1 MIVLKKMGIVLVCV
15 ILISFFCL
23 QVLGNKVNPILVKYV
38 NLEVGRI
45 TSNVVETSVN
55 EILAKGLEKDLFVV
69 TKNRYDEVEMV
80 DYDTKKVNVLLKQVN
95 QEIHKKL
102 MDLEDGKIDQFPISS
117 SFKGK
122 KFTKVKDGVI
132 CELPLGALTGNGFL
146 SNLGPIIPLKM
157 SFLGQVESSLR
168 TKVTDYGI
176 NNLYLELSIHVEIR
190 ERVTFPKA
198 SIDKT
203 LQIDAPL
210 SIKIIQGVVPEY
222 YGGVVDKNSQAFSFP
237 ETT

>member
-1 MIVLKKMGIVLVCV
+1 MIIIKKMGIVLIVV

-23 QVLGNKVNPILVKYV
+23 QLLGNKLNPILVKYV
-38 NLEVGRI
+38 NLEVERV

-55 EILAKGLEKDLFVV
+55 KILTKGLEQDLFII

-80 DYDTKKVNVLLKQVN
+80 DYDTKKVNLLLKQIN

-102 MDLEDGKIDQFPISS
+102 QLLEEGNIEQFNIAS
-117 SFKGK
+117 SFKGQR
-122 KFTKVKDGVI
+122 FTKVKGGVV

-157 SFLGQVESSLR
+157 SFLGQVESSLK

-190 ERVTFPKA
+190 ERVTFPKT
-198 SIDKT
+198 SQDKT
-203 LQIDAPL
+203 IAIDAPL
-210 SIKIIQGVVPEY
+210 SIKIIQGVVPDY
-222 YGGVVDKNSQAFSFP
+222 YGGIVDRNSQSFTFP
-237 ETT
+237 EST

>member
-1 MIVLKKMGIVLVCV
+1 MGIVLIVV

-23 QVLGNKVNPILVKYV
+23 QLLGNKLNPILVKYV
-38 NLEVGRI
+38 NLEVERV

-55 EILAKGLEKDLFVV
+55 KILTKGLEQDLFII

-80 DYDTKKVNVLLKQVN
+80 DYDTKKVNLLLKQIN

-102 MDLEDGKIDQFPISS
+102 QLLEEGNIEQFNIAS
-117 SFKGK
+117 SFKGQR
-122 KFTKVKDGVI
+122 FTKVKGGVV

-157 SFLGQVESSLR
+157 SFLGQVESSLK

-190 ERVTFPKA
+190 ERVTFPKT
-198 SIDKT
+198 SQDKT
-203 LQIDAPL
+203 IAIDAPL
-210 SIKIIQGVVPEY
+210 SIKIIQGVVPDY
-222 YGGVVDKNSQAFSFP
+222 YGGIVDRNSQSFTFP
-237 ETT
+237 EST

>member
-1 MIVLKKMGIVLVCV
+1 MTVIKKMGIVLAIV

-23 QVLGNKVNPILVKYV
+23 QLLGNKLNPILVKYV
-38 NLEVGRI
+38 NLEVERV

-55 EILAKGLEKDLFVV
+55 QILTKGLEQDLFII

-80 DYDTKKVNVLLKQVN
+80 DYDTKKVNLLLKQIN

-102 MDLEDGKIDQFPISS
+102 QLLEEGNIEKFNISS
-117 SFKGK
+117 SFKGQ
-122 KFTKVKDGVI
+122 KFTKVKGGVV

-157 SFLGQVESSLR
+157 SFLGQVESSLK

-190 ERVTFPKA
+190 ERVTFPKN
-198 SIDKT
+198 SQDKT
-203 LQIDAPL
+203 IAIDAPL
-210 SIKIIQGVVPEY
+210 SIKIIQGVVPDY
-222 YGGVVDKNSQAFSFP
+222 YGGIVDRNSQSFTFP
-237 ETT
+237 EST